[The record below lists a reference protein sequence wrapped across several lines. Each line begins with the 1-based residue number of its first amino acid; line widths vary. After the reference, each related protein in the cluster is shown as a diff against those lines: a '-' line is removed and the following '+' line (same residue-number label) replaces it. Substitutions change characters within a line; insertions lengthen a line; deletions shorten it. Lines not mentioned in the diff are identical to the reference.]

1 MVQPF
6 FKFLERCRHVEDR
19 AILLQRDDAAG
30 GKGAAVKVAL
40 DTEGDFIILIAR
52 THEIGVHRMRDPL
65 VTDGILRRSESL
77 CNHLPAKDPA
87 LAPRLSHTEIPAI
100 AHAVDGKKLFKLGNE
115 RVLLRFVSRHD
126 GRVSSVGRL

>member
-6 FKFLERCRHVEDR
+6 FKFLKRCRHVEDR

-65 VTDGILRRSESL
+65 VTDGILRRS
-77 CNHLPAKDPA
+77 
-87 LAPRLSHTEIPAI
+87 
-100 AHAVDGKKLFKLGNE
+100 
-115 RVLLRFVSRHD
+115 
-126 GRVSSVGRL
+126 